1 VAPDKEMQG
10 DINTG
15 WRIRKSGTS
24 KGISKQ
30 QPQNMHEPDEEKKRE
45 SAENRR
51 RASSLQ
57 KQKPRKARKKEKR
70 NNLE

>member
-1 VAPDKEMQG
+1 MAPDKEMPG

-30 QPQNMHEPDEEKKRE
+30 QPQNMHEPDGKKGRE
-45 SAENRR
+45 TRTMPRKYRR
-51 RASSLQ
+51 HE
-57 KQKPRKARKKEKR
+57 KQKPRKAINKEKR